1 MSTRTWDA
9 LIGFGL
15 VAIGAGLIAASWLLP
30 WPYDL
35 IPGAVCVVGR
45 LRRPRDPRLAHDVAA
60 PPAQRA
66 PRRVPPMS
74 PQEGDDWPVLPDEPD
89 PDGPNYESET
99 VDELTRIALDLE
111 ALRPAVPWL
120 KVNAGILLAIF
131 CELLYRIMQ
140 G

>member
-1 MSTRTWDA
+1 
-9 LIGFGL
+9 
-15 VAIGAGLIAASWLLP
+15 
-30 WPYDL
+30 
-35 IPGAVCVVGR
+35 
-45 LRRPRDPRLAHDVAA
+45 
-60 PPAQRA
+60 
-66 PRRVPPMS
+66 MS
-74 PQEGDDWPVLPDEPD
+74 PQEGDDWPVLPDEPT